1 MPWHDAGLLTTD
13 GPVKNVRVGVRVA
26 SQSQAAAGRAARRAG
41 RAPAGLPAS
50 TSSISCSVISS
61 LLRPSTMMFVMAA
74 AFLALLVAATPESA
88 CAYHAAI
95 SASPKRAAP
104 VAAFVTRPF
113 GGASTSMRRCSS
125 AGSTVL
131 SLASSDEDGYPIVS
145 SGDGRVSRR
154 KRAVAKA
161 RTFGELLIERM
172 DTMDAAFGEDADVE
186 VISADGNRPS
196 SGGGDAKG
204 LVPMQAG
211 VVKTG
216 IQIAIAFWLFKKIK
230 KVSESPQHSWKM
242 AMRCGIF

>member
-1 MPWHDAGLLTTD
+1 
-13 GPVKNVRVGVRVA
+13 
-26 SQSQAAAGRAARRAG
+26 
-41 RAPAGLPAS
+41 
-50 TSSISCSVISS
+50 
-61 LLRPSTMMFVMAA
+61 
-74 AFLALLVAATPESA
+74 
-88 CAYHAAI
+88 
-95 SASPKRAAP
+95 
-104 VAAFVTRPF
+104 
-113 GGASTSMRRCSS
+113 
-125 AGSTVL
+125 
-131 SLASSDEDGYPIVS
+131 
-145 SGDGRVSRR
+145 
-154 KRAVAKA
+154 
-161 RTFGELLIERM
+161 M